1 MGIIKNMDAERI
13 LNLKDEIH
21 VMKGQVVS
29 KTLVQNKAMN
39 MTLFAFDKD
48 EEISSHKSDG
58 DAFVQVLEGRG
69 KYTVDG
75 KEYILEAGDSLIM
88 PAGKP
93 HAIYSVEAFKW
104 LLTVVF

>member
-1 MGIIKNMDAERI
+1 MAILKNIEAEKI
-13 LNLKDEIH
+13 LSLKEEIS
-21 VMKGQVVS
+21 VQPGQVVS
-29 KTLVQNKAMN
+29 KTLVQNKALN

-58 DAFVQVLEGRG
+58 DAFVQVLEGSG
-69 KYTVDG
+69 KFTIDG
-75 KEYILEAGDSLIM
+75 KEYIVGAGETIVM

-93 HAIYSVEAFKW
+93 HAIYSVEPFKW